1 MLTITIKT
9 IKAQCTLDKVE
20 FDYIM
25 KRLNQPLELA
35 DIWFHHGGGISFLA
49 IHTDD
54 DRVITLF
61 GTNGITFDINGVE
74 ELTCTHT
81 I

>member
-1 MLTITIKT
+1 MTITIKS
-9 IKAQCTLDKVE
+9 IRKQSVLDTSE
-20 FDYIM
+20 FEYILEH
-25 KRLNQPLELA
+25 LNQPLELA
-35 DIWFHHGGGISFLA
+35 DIWFRRGGGIAFLA

-54 DRVITLF
+54 DHVITLF
-61 GTNGITFDINGVE
+61 STNGITFDINGVE

>member
-1 MLTITIKT
+1 MTITIKF
-9 IKAQCTLDKVE
+9 IRKQSVLDASE
-20 FDYIM
+20 FEYILEH
-25 KRLNQPLELA
+25 LNQPLELA
-35 DIWFHHGGGISFLA
+35 DIWFRRGGGIAFLA